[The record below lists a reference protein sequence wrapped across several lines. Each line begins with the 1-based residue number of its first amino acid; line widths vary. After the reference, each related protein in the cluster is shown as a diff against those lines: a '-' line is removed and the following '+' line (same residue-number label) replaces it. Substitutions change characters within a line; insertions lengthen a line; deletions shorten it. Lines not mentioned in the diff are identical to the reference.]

1 MYISPIFK
9 DKKLG
14 ELEARWGDVFNANDF
29 DVETDDDYR
38 ELMAETF
45 PILYKAW
52 TDPSGMVSKEIAAL
66 LCTVSKAFA
75 QCWDDEGNFIG
86 NPVYETAAFF
96 HDDFIF
102 SFVFQNKGYSFN
114 LNDDG
119 IIRIETEDDLW
130 EVDSKTFELPENP
143 FIDND

>member
-14 ELEARWGDVFNANDF
+14 ELDARWGDVFNAKNF

-38 ELMAETF
+38 ELMIETF

-66 LCTVSKAFA
+66 LCTVRKAFA
-75 QCWDDEGNFIG
+75 ECWDDEGNLLC
-86 NPVYETAAFF
+86 NPVYESAAYF
-96 HDDFIF
+96 HDDFIY
-102 SFVFQNKGYSFN
+102 SFIFQNDGYSFD
-114 LNDDG
+114 LSDDG
-119 IIRIETEDDLW
+119 IIRIKTDIDNW

-143 FIDND
+143 YEA

>member
-14 ELEARWGDVFNANDF
+14 ELDARWGNFF
-29 DVETDDDYR
+29 DPKNFDAETDDDYR
-38 ELMAETF
+38 ELMIETF

-66 LCTVSKAFA
+66 LCTVRKAFA
-75 QCWDDEGNFIG
+75 ECWDDEGNLLC
-86 NPVYETAAFF
+86 NPVYESAAYF
-96 HDDFIF
+96 HDDFIY
-102 SFVFQNKGYSFN
+102 SFIFQNDGYSFD
-114 LNDDG
+114 LSDDG
-119 IIRIETEDDLW
+119 IIRIKTDIDNW

-143 FIDND
+143 YEA